1 MKWIQYK
8 VYTTTDAAEIIGE
21 LLCELGI
28 QGFEISDHVPLTLE
42 EEKQM
47 YTDIPADLGPDDGK
61 SVLTFYTEGDNDP
74 QEREFLQHRLFSA
87 GCRFYSGTGGAQS
100 READSDSPPAYH
112 GNAAIFSLCRSKDIL
127 FCSG

>member
-28 QGFEISDHVPLTLE
+28 QGFEISDHVPLTPE

-61 SVLTFYTEGDNDP
+61 SVLTFYTEGENKP
-74 QEREFLQHRLFSA
+74 QEREF
-87 GCRFYSGTGGAQS
+87 YSTPDFPPEQEAAF
-100 READSDSPPAYH
+100 REAWEVICALLAKKHRYFADTEVAQTCSDH
-112 GNAAIFSLCRSKDIL
+112 VMELH
-127 FCSG
+127 